1 MLNYISKESL
11 QNIPKMLGDP
21 VIYVEGNFDK
31 KLYSEYFNNIFI
43 VSNDPNWGAKNK
55 IIHLAQNNDNIIG
68 IVDADFDKLEN
79 TCCNCPRVFYTDLC
93 DAETMVLFS
102 PSVLIAVNELFKID
116 KGYFENILDEYKV
129 ITAIRILDKR
139 YNLGISFKKFTT
151 LLKSKGENFDKS
163 LPIALNSASEEQL
176 KQYCTECQRILSKN
190 NFKQLKICRWHD
202 IENKIISKIYKV
214 NNRGAKISFEYIIL
228 SRYKNFFETDLYKEV
243 CAFLRDN
250 NISNLIKTEEE
261 TASTPSQ

>member
-1 MLNYISKESL
+1 MLKYISEESL
-11 QNIPKMLGDP
+11 QNIPKMLGNP
-21 VIYVEGNFDK
+21 VIFVEGNFDK
-31 KLYSEYFNNIFI
+31 KLYSKYFNSIFI
-43 VSNDPNWGAKNK
+43 VSNDTNLGVKNK
-55 IIHLAQNNDNIIG
+55 IIHLAQNNDNIMG

-102 PSVLIAVNELFKID
+102 PSVLEVVNEFFQID
-116 KGYFENILDEYKV
+116 KSYLENILDEYKV

-151 LLKSKGENFDKS
+151 LLKSKGENFDQS
-163 LPIALNSASEEQL
+163 LPIVLNSASDEQL

-202 IENKIISKIYKV
+202 IENKIITKIYKV
-214 NNRGAKISFEYIIL
+214 NNRSAKISFEYIIL
-228 SRYKNFFETDLYKEV
+228 TRYKNFFETDLYKEV

-250 NISNLIKTEEE
+250 NISNLIKTEE
-261 TASTPSQ
+261 

>member
-1 MLNYISKESL
+1 MYSK
-11 QNIPKMLGDP
+11 
-21 VIYVEGNFDK
+21 
-31 KLYSEYFNNIFI
+31 YFNNIFI
-43 VSNDPNWGAKNK
+43 VSNDTNFGVKNK
-55 IIHLAQNNDNIIG
+55 IIHLAQNNDNIMG

-102 PSVLIAVNELFKID
+102 PSVLEAVNEFFQID
-116 KGYFENILDEYKV
+116 KSYFENILDEYKV

-139 YNLGISFKKFTT
+139 YNLGIPFKKFTT
-151 LLKSKGENFDKS
+151 LLKSKGENFDQS
-163 LPIALNSASEEQL
+163 LPIVLNSASEEQL

-214 NNRGAKISFEYIIL
+214 NNRSTKISFEYIIL
-228 SRYKNFFETDLYKEV
+228 TRYKNFLETDLYKEV

-250 NISNLIKTEEE
+250 NISNLIKPEE
-261 TASTPSQ
+261 

>member
-1 MLNYISKESL
+1 MLKYISEESL
-11 QNIPKMLGDP
+11 QNIPKMLENP
-21 VIYVEGNFDK
+21 VIFVEGNFDN
-31 KLYSEYFNNIFI
+31 KLYSKYFNNIFI
-43 VSNDPNWGAKNK
+43 VSNDTNFGVKNK
-55 IIHLAQNNDNIIG
+55 IIHLAQNNDNIMG

-102 PSVLIAVNELFKID
+102 PSVLEAVNEFFQID
-116 KGYFENILDEYKV
+116 KSYFENILDEYKV

-139 YNLGISFKKFTT
+139 YNLGIPFKKFTT
-151 LLKSKGENFDKS
+151 LLKSKGENFDQS
-163 LPIALNSASEEQL
+163 LPIVLNSASEEQL

-202 IENKIISKIYKV
+202 IENKIISKIYKA
-214 NNRGAKISFEYIIL
+214 NNRSTKISFEYIIL
-228 SRYKNFFETDLYKEV
+228 TRYKNFLETDLYKEV

-250 NISNLIKTEEE
+250 NISNLIKPEE
-261 TASTPSQ
+261 